1 MGLPRNSST
10 GASFYRNVS
19 SEKESNCTFNWSPWP
34 TFWLSAPILSS
45 PPHTVSPSTSPAS
58 FSLPPAW
65 SLNTY
70 TLGQKLKTFITTK
83 IGPLVTK
90 HKVKMA
96 GCWPKSRQIE
106 MQNKRKEQE
115 FIILP
120 RELYAWDQS
129 RRYWMERNP
138 TSSTRNYKGSPIQK
152 IFTIVFAVNV
162 RNEEKQLH
170 LSQWWLGH
178 FLSWETCFDQ
188 HKYVIACTLLACTV
202 LVFESNLSLWW
213 LTVEKY
219 YLYQLNSLWGFLVLG
234 NPLLVHFCIAT
245 VV

>member
-106 MQNKRKEQE
+106 MREKNKNLLYCQENFMLEIKVGNTEWRGIQHHQPETIKAAQFRK
-115 FIILP
+115 
-120 RELYAWDQS
+120 Y
-129 RRYWMERNP
+129 
-138 TSSTRNYKGSPIQK
+138 SPSFLLSMCTMK
-152 IFTIVFAVNV
+152 KSNFT
-162 RNEEKQLH
+162 
-170 LSQWWLGH
+170 
-178 FLSWETCFDQ
+178 
-188 HKYVIACTLLACTV
+188 
-202 LVFESNLSLWW
+202 
-213 LTVEKY
+213 
-219 YLYQLNSLWGFLVLG
+219 
-234 NPLLVHFCIAT
+234 
-245 VV
+245 